1 MRKRSFSCV
10 LLPVWVGKSN
20 KYNILREDFLMKKIT
35 TILAAAAA
43 ALMLVGC
50 ADLAGTGK
58 ATGTKSNKTINV
70 DATSANT
77 SKPLN
82 ELYRRYIKQLGS
94 SEKVAGITT
103 TITFSEADCILEGDD
118 VIPVQGG
125 GTKKGHAV
133 IGFVFDLN
141 KAWVGGQAATDTND
155 SHPRDFYVFGF
166 DPLDK
171 KVYIEKYAN
180 VNFKDELDTNDGT
193 VGTPVETTVGNGAWY
208 TLPSSEYA
216 KYFEEKTVNG
226 KKEYTVVV
234 KVEPSNGQY
243 NIYMGEKLLGTTT
256 AEKHFKNN
264 ANQAIGGVA
273 GYANCPKGTKLKVNY
288 KTDTSTVIGTFYA
301 DEEE

>member
-1 MRKRSFSCV
+1 
-10 LLPVWVGKSN
+10 
-20 KYNILREDFLMKKIT
+20 MKKIM
-35 TILAAAAA
+35 TILAALAV

-77 SKPLN
+77 NKPLN
-82 ELYRRYIKQLGS
+82 HYYRRYIKQLGS

-103 TITFSEADCILEGDD
+103 TITFSEADCVFEGDN
-118 VIPVQGG
+118 VIPAEGG

-141 KAWVGGQAATDTND
+141 KAWVDGHAATDTTQ

-171 KVYIEKYAN
+171 KVYVEQYGN
-180 VNFKDELDTNDGT
+180 VDFKDELDTDDGT
-193 VGTPVETTVGNGAWY
+193 VGTRTEATVGGGSWKI
-208 TLPSSEYA
+208 LSSSEYA
-216 KYFEEKTVNG
+216 QCVTERTVNG

-243 NIYMGEKLLGTTT
+243 NFYMGEMLLGTTSAT
-256 AEKHFKNN
+256 KHFKNN
-264 ANQAIGGVA
+264 AKQAIGGVA
-273 GYANCPKGTKLKVNY
+273 GYANCPKGTKLVVNY

>member
-1 MRKRSFSCV
+1 
-10 LLPVWVGKSN
+10 
-20 KYNILREDFLMKKIT
+20 MKKIM
-35 TILAAAAA
+35 TILAAAAV

-82 ELYRRYIKQLGS
+82 KLYRRYIKQLGS

-141 KAWVGGQAATDTND
+141 KAWVGGQAATDTDD

-171 KVYIEKYAN
+171 KVYVEQYGN
-180 VNFKDELDTNDGT
+180 VNFKDELDTDEGT
-193 VGTPVETTVGNGAWY
+193 VGNRTEATVGEGSWLSIA
-208 TLPSSEYA
+208 SDYA
-216 KYFEEKTVNG
+216 KCVTEKSVNG

-234 KVEPSNGQY
+234 KIEPYNGQY
-243 NIYMGEKLLGTTT
+243 KIYMGEKLLGTTT
-256 AEKHFKNN
+256 TTKHFKNN
-264 ANQAIGGVA
+264 DNQAIGGVA

-288 KTDTSTVIGTFYA
+288 KTDTSTVIGTFFA
-301 DEEE
+301 DEEEF